1 MKGIEDEIEQAVQA
15 LRNGKVILYPTDT
28 IWGLG
33 CDATNSRAVERLFR
47 IKRKK
52 EQGRLIA
59 LIDSPARLSKYL
71 SEVPDL
77 ALDLIQY
84 AANPIS
90 IVFPRGKNLAKNMLG
105 ADGSVCFRV
114 TNDPFC
120 IALVERF
127 DKPVASG
134 SANLSGQPT
143 PLFFAA
149 ISSEI
154 IQAVDHVVK
163 LNQDKVLSTKATS
176 IIRLEPGG
184 QFSIIRS

>member
-1 MKGIEDEIEQAVQA
+1 MKGPDDEVELAVKA
-15 LRNGKVILYPTDT
+15 LRKGKVILYPTDT
-28 IWGLG
+28 VWGLG
-33 CDATNSRAVERLFR
+33 CDATNSKAVERLYR

-52 EQGRLIA
+52 EQGQLIA
-59 LIDSPARLSKYL
+59 LIDSTARLSKYL

-77 ALDLIQY
+77 ALDLIRY

-90 IVFPRGKNLAKNMLG
+90 IVFPSGKNLARNMLG

-120 IALVERF
+120 VALVERF

-143 PLFFAA
+143 PLFYAA

-154 IQAVDHVVK
+154 IQAVDHIVA
-163 LNQDKVLSTKATS
+163 LHQDRVLTTKATS
-176 IIRLEPGG
+176 IIKLEPDG
-184 QFSIIRS
+184 QFSILRS